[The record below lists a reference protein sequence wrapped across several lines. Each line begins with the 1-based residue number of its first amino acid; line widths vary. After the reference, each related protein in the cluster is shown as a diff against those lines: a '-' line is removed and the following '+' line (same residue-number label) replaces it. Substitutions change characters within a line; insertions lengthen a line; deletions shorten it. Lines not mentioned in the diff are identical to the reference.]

1 MTKVARDEKRNLRI
15 ASSGHAAGTGCRS
28 GLLLK
33 VDNTFQAGI
42 MATKQ
47 TSFLRVFLATAFGT
61 TVLGLIVMYFG
72 YYRTRILSYETY
84 IADMQNK
91 PTPDAD
97 WSVRSPENEDGASS
111 TSPDAAESD
120 AAESQKP
127 AVDGTASTGS
137 GITVTEEKTEGTEN
151 PVQLDRKAPAD
162 QKPAENAPS
171 ASPKQRN
178 RPPRR
183 SSVPSGGEMEPA
195 ERGPAFPKTQP
206 SDTGQTEPESPQP
219 EEEKQDIPDINDPEL
234 DDNPLIRALREASQR
249 QSENPDRQNEDN
261 PPQNPFEAILN
272 TQDN

>member
-1 MTKVARDEKRNLRI
+1 
-15 ASSGHAAGTGCRS
+15 
-28 GLLLK
+28 
-33 VDNTFQAGI
+33 
-42 MATKQ
+42 MAKKQ
-47 TSFLRVFLATAFGT
+47 TSFLRVFLATAIGT

-84 IADMQNK
+84 IADMQIK

-97 WSVRSPENEDGASS
+97 LSAQLPEKEDGGSS
-111 TSPDAAESD
+111 ISPQAAESD
-120 AAESQKP
+120 VTEAKKP
-127 AVDGTASTGS
+127 AVDSTAGSGS

-151 PVQLDRKAPAD
+151 PVQLDRNAPAD
-162 QKPAENAPS
+162 QKPAEK
-171 ASPKQRN
+171 SPPTPQRQRN

-219 EEEKQDIPDINDPEL
+219 EEGKQDIPDINDPEL

-249 QSENPDRQNEDN
+249 QSENPDQQNEEN